1 MRFLGV
7 FWSLHCWIDLILHI
21 MIVQNVSQHFEVVIV
36 HERPFKTHKIAFLDD
51 PKSHFIEFG

>member
-1 MRFLGV
+1 M
-7 FWSLHCWIDLILHI
+7 DLILRN

-36 HERPFKTHKIAFLDD
+36 HERVFKRHKIAFLND

>member
-1 MRFLGV
+1 M
-7 FWSLHCWIDLILHI
+7 DLILHI

-36 HERPFKTHKIAFLDD
+36 HEKSFEKHKIAFLND